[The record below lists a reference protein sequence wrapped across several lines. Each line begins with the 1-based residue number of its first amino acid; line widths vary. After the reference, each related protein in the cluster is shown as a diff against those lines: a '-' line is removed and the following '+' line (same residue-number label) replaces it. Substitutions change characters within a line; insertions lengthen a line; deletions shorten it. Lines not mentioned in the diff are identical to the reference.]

1 MAKYISVTAT
11 NGQKAIIACSSVSK
25 VIDNTSYRTIYQGSD
40 TNNYQ
45 VTDSLAV
52 ILAAVNAA
60 S

>member
-1 MAKYISVTAT
+1 VTAT